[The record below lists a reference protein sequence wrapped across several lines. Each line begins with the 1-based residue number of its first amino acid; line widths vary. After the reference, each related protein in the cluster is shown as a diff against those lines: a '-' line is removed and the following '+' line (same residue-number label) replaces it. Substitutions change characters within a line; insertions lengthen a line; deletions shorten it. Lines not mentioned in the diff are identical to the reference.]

1 MRYCLKGRL
10 FPLAEDEKLPEG
22 ARLVEVLSPEEYECR
37 HRGEPHQNI
46 LLRSLEN
53 IQFCKADLF
62 KKCVTGTFVIPDKKD
77 LAGKETG
84 LGFYMTQEELL
95 FVGDREQIER
105 MLEHFVKVQI
115 FDKEYIAHL
124 LFEFM
129 EYLVRDDV
137 YFLQQYENRLA
148 GIEEEIIQGRTK
160 EFNEKMLRRRKE
172 LLVLESYYRQLMDV
186 SEVLEENQN
195 HIFTEEDCRV
205 FNLYGNRVS
214 RLYENVKML
223 KEYCLQLRELYQSQI
238 DIRQNRIMQV
248 LTIVTTIFFPLTLI
262 AGWYGMNFSN
272 MPELRAPHG
281 YLVVTVV
288 SLLIVLAEIW
298 FFRKKRWLE

>member
-10 FPLAEDEKLPEG
+10 IPAEGDTRLPDG
-22 ARLVEVLSPEEYECR
+22 AKLVEVLSSEEYARR
-37 HRGEPHQNI
+37 HQGEPHQYV
-46 LLRSLEN
+46 LLKSLKN

-62 KKCVTGTFVIPDKKD
+62 KKCAVGTFVIPDKKD
-77 LAGKETG
+77 LSGKEAG
-84 LGFYMTQEELL
+84 FGFYMTQDELI
-95 FVGDREQIER
+95 FVDDENQVGP
-105 MLEHFVKVQI
+105 MLDQLVKIQI

-148 GIEEEIIQGRTK
+148 EIEEDIIKGRTK
-160 EFNEKMLRRRKE
+160 EFNEKLLKRRKE
-172 LLVLESYYRQLMDV
+172 LLVLESYYRQMMDV

-205 FNLYGNRVS
+205 FHLFGSRVS

-223 KEYCLQLRELYQSQI
+223 KEYCLQLRELYQSQV

-262 AGWYGMNFSN
+262 AGWYGMNFTN
-272 MPELRAPHG
+272 MPELKAPYG
-281 YLVVTVV
+281 YLVVTAV
-288 SLLIVLAEIW
+288 SFLIVLLEIW
-298 FFRKKRWLE
+298 FFRRKHWLQ